1 MGRELAAAEAALGQ
15 VEVNCCIC
23 RGTHL
28 AGAMFFFIDLQS
40 EISGGATAWLGAW
53 GLDQL
58 YRGTVRRNSEG
69 DCGREH

>member
-28 AGAMFFFIDLQS
+28 LGPIFFSLTIGLES
-40 EISGGATAWLGAW
+40 EVERLLGWRLGSGS
-53 GLDQL
+53 
-58 YRGTVRRNSEG
+58 TVSRNSATQQ
-69 DCGREH
+69 